1 MIYIKQSGELY
12 YSRHLDNT
20 YGDAFPHPIWHV
32 HGDFILSDVFNEYFP
47 DYEVKSVKSV
57 TLS

>member
-1 MIYIKQSGELY
+1 MKPSGELY
-12 YSRHLDNT
+12 YRSQLDDT
-20 YGDAFPHPIWHV
+20 YGDAFPHPIWLV
-32 HGDFILSDVFNEYFP
+32 HGKFILSDVFNEYFP